1 METKKDSI
9 YTLITNQIVKS
20 IESGLT
26 NRICSLPWYSLDSNL
41 MIPRNAITSNSY
53 KGINILILWLT
64 AEVKGYKKGSW
75 ATFKQWQTLGGKI
88 KKGEKSTLIVYSER
102 FKKEDEE
109 SEEKQKTYYVTKG
122 YNVFNIEQL
131 ENPEGLTSKI
141 IDTNN
146 INVGDYFSD
155 LNINI
160 THGGDSAFYSISKD
174 TVNLPNKNRFKS
186 IEGYYSTLCHEII
199 HWTAHETRL
208 NRNLKNRFGSE
219 SYAMEELIAE
229 LGAAFLCSELK
240 ITNKLRNDHAKYIN
254 NWLTVLKNDS
264 RAIFSASAKA
274 QQAVE
279 WIKDNKQQN
288 KIAA

>member
-20 IESGLT
+20 IENGLT
-26 NRICSLPWYSLDSNL
+26 NRTCSLPWYSLESNL
-41 MIPRNAITSNSY
+41 MIPKNVVTSSSY